1 MSIFNFCFVKILMPT
16 SVYHYYRIIPEWG
29 NYNLIGLG
37 GIEEFVLI
45 FQMQARIV
53 KLKISLKSR
62 EFSEDETI

>member
-1 MSIFNFCFVKILMPT
+1 MPT
-16 SVYHYYRIIPEWG
+16 SVYHYYRIIYHHYYRIIPEWG

-45 FQMQARIV
+45 FQMQAKIV

-62 EFSEDETI
+62 EFSGG

>member
-1 MSIFNFCFVKILMPT
+1 MPT